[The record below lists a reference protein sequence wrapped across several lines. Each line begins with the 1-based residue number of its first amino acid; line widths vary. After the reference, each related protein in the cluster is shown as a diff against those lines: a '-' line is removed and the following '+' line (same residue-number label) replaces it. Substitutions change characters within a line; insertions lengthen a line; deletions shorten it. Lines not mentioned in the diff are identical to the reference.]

1 MIEKIHHFRIKI
13 IFLFAKTFATLSDK
27 ESSQRAY
34 LFTNDFVFLTPYFA
48 AGIIINSALNTID
61 SLIKENPSQQNLI
74 VLRTTIVE
82 RMNMMEHNVALF
94 QTQKVSIPGRLKGK
108 AIMDTVSA
116 QFNKMQNEED
126 KLISI

>member
-1 MIEKIHHFRIKI
+1 MIEKTHHFRIKI

-27 ESSQRAY
+27 ESSQKAY

-74 VLRTTIVE
+74 VLRTTIVK

-94 QTQKVSIPGRLKGK
+94 QTQKVSIPGRLKDK
-108 AIMDTVSA
+108 ALMDTVNA

>member
-13 IFLFAKTFATLSDK
+13 IFLFTKNFATLSDK

-34 LFTNDFVFLTPYFA
+34 LFTNDFVFLAPYFA
-48 AGIIINSALNTID
+48 ADIIINSALNTID
-61 SLIKENPSQQNLI
+61 SLMKENPSQQNLI
-74 VLRTTIVE
+74 VLRTAINE
-82 RMNMMEHNVALF
+82 KIESMEYNVALF

-108 AIMDTVSA
+108 ALMDTVSA